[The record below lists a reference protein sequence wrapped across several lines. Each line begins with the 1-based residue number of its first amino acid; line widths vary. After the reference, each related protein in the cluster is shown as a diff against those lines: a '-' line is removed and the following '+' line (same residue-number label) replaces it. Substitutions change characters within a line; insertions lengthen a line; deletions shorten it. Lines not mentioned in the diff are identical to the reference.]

1 MLGGL
6 GSTLDPLCPSVCLL
20 TSTSIQRLIGHSLQG
35 GKGGGQ
41 PGGGGLGD
49 QRLPGRGCKP
59 QTNYTPSPNTAGRIT
74 RKNILFD
81 RVCRAGKYDP
91 SCRERPPVF
100 PSAAGGDFTGA
111 ALACS
116 VFPASPKFFKHLGD
130 FLTFS

>member
-1 MLGGL
+1 MGL
-6 GSTLDPLCPSVCLL
+6 AALSTLSVRLSVCLL

-41 PGGGGLGD
+41 PGGGELGD

-59 QTNYTPSPNTAGRIT
+59 QTNYTPSPNAAGRIT

-100 PSAAGGDFTGA
+100 PSAAGGDLTGA
-111 ALACS
+111 ALARSLSFSCFPK
-116 VFPASPKFFKHLGD
+116 VFHNTWV
-130 FLTFS
+130 TF